1 MTLSIGHNY
10 LGIHPIEKEVNMK
23 LVQLI
28 ILPLF
33 VRGSSMRC
41 RIRLFP
47 TILCLFIGLFIV
59 LGPVRSQAELTKS
72 VDSEALEILKRMNGY
87 LLSLP
92 VVGFRA
98 INTEEE
104 VFDDGQKVMF
114 SKEIRFKMARPN
126 KFHVQLH
133 NGESELEMFY
143 DSASFTI
150 FRKNLNFFATVP
162 APPTITG
169 VFAELENK
177 RNIQIVAQ
185 DLLRDD
191 SYDYLLA
198 TISSGFVVGDALV
211 HGVLCAHL
219 AFRSTDTDIQIWIT
233 KGKKAL
239 PMKYVI
245 TSRWITGAPQ
255 YAVTFFDWVVQDDID
270 NAVFVFKAPK
280 DAKEIPFAETTPQK
294 EVN

>member
-1 MTLSIGHNY
+1 MT
-10 LGIHPIEKEVNMK
+10 
-23 LVQLI
+23 
-28 ILPLF
+28 
-33 VRGSSMRC
+33 C
-41 RIRLFP
+41 RIRLFR
-47 TILCLFIGLFIV
+47 TILCLLCLFIV
-59 LGPVRSQAELTKS
+59 LSPVWSRAELTES
-72 VDSEALEILKRMNGY
+72 VDSEALEILKQMNDY

-92 VVGFRA
+92 IVGFRA
-98 INTEEE
+98 IENEDE

-114 SKEIRFKMARPN
+114 SKEIRFKMVRPN
-126 KFHVQLH
+126 KFYVQRN

-150 FRKNLNFFATVP
+150 FRKDLNFFATIP
-162 APPTITG
+162 APPTITE

-191 SYDYLLA
+191 SYDFLLA
-198 TISSGFVVGDALV
+198 SVSSGFIVGDALV
-211 HGVLCAHL
+211 HGVLCTHL

-233 KGKKAL
+233 KGQQAL

-245 TSRWITGAPQ
+245 TSRWTTGAPQ
-255 YAVTFFDWVVQDDID
+255 YAVTFFDWVVQGDID
-270 NAVFVFKAPK
+270 KAVFVFKAPQ
-280 DAKEIPFAETTPQK
+280 DAKEIPFSETPPRQ